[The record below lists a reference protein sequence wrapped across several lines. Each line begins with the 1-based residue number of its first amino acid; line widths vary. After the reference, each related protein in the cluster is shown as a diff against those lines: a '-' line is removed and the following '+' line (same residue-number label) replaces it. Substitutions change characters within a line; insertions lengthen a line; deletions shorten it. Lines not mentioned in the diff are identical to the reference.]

1 MNDSGAPSAP
11 SPVPA
16 APTTAPWGAPG
27 AAAHGDQPAELVLT
41 APREW
46 TPPASQPKRKRRWAW
61 LLVPALLVG
70 VLAFPKSYVL
80 ISPGSA
86 RGVDS
91 LISVAPDHSYEPSG
105 DFFLLS
111 VSVAQTRFLGEAL
124 SGWVD
129 DDVDVHET
137 EEVFGT
143 ASPQEY
149 REQNVAAMS
158 DSKQVAMYVAL
169 RRLGYE
175 VTENGDGVFVNDID
189 PTVPAAEV
197 LRQGDVVVEADG
209 TKTLLMG
216 DLVDVIEAHKPGDLL
231 TLRVRRQGAERDVSA
246 KLVEREG
253 RTILGVLIETANQ
266 SFNYPFEVSI
276 DSENI
281 GGPSAGLAFTL
292 GLIDRLTDGE
302 LAGGAEV
309 AVTGTIQ
316 PDGSVGLVGGIRQ
329 KALAARRAGATL
341 MLVPK
346 AELAEAKRN
355 AGDLE
360 VRGVQTLDDALEV
373 LADLKG
379 ANAQEVLDV
388 TPVTEAA

>member
-1 MNDSGAPSAP
+1 
-11 SPVPA
+11 
-16 APTTAPWGAPG
+16 
-27 AAAHGDQPAELVLT
+27 
-41 APREW
+41 
-46 TPPASQPKRKRRWAW
+46 
-61 LLVPALLVG
+61 LVPALLVG

-329 KALAARRAGATL
+329 KALAARRAGAEIRRGERCARRPPAL
-341 MLVPK
+341 GDG
-346 AELAEAKRN
+346 RRGG
-355 AGDLE
+355 AGARRRRARFSGRRRSGGGPRGRFPPVSRRAVFLSRLPRRRAGGRE
-360 VRGVQTLDDALEV
+360 VGEVGGGGRGGLR
-373 LADLKG
+373 
-379 ANAQEVLDV
+379 
-388 TPVTEAA
+388 AAARPRPSRAGRGEIP